1 MAKRALITGI
11 TGQDGS
17 YLAEL
22 LLDKG
27 YEVHGM
33 VRRASTFN
41 TQRLA
46 EIYQDPHDPKA
57 RLFLHYGDVTD
68 GAGMRKI
75 LTACQPD
82 EIYHLAAQ
90 SQVRVSFDQPVYTAQ
105 VNAVG
110 TLRLLEAVRDVGL
123 PTRIFYAASGDM
135 FGRTPPPQDE
145 HSPFEPISPSAC
157 AKLFS
162 YWQMISYRQAY
173 GMFACNGIMFN
184 HESPRRSQTFITR
197 KISRA
202 VGRIREGIQTKL
214 YVGNLDS
221 RRDWGYAGDYVH
233 AMWAML
239 QQDTPDDYVIATGE
253 SHSVRDFLSE
263 AFGTMG
269 MDWQEYVEIDPRYFR
284 PTDAE
289 EYRGDASKAREKLG
303 WEPTVKFKPLV
314 KLMVE
319 HDWKL
324 AKQEK
329 LIANSE
335 PIIGDDDT

>member
-1 MAKRALITGI
+1 
-11 TGQDGS
+11 
-17 YLAEL
+17 
-22 LLDKG
+22 
-27 YEVHGM
+27 
-33 VRRASTFN
+33 
-41 TQRLA
+41 
-46 EIYQDPHDPKA
+46 
-57 RLFLHYGDVTD
+57 
-68 GAGMRKI
+68 
-75 LTACQPD
+75 
-82 EIYHLAAQ
+82 
-90 SQVRVSFDQPVYTAQ
+90 
-105 VNAVG
+105 
-110 TLRLLEAVRDVGL
+110 
-123 PTRIFYAASGDM
+123 
-135 FGRTPPPQDE
+135 
-145 HSPFEPISPSAC
+145 
-157 AKLFS
+157 
-162 YWQMISYRQAY
+162 
-173 GMFACNGIMFN
+173 MFN